1 MTERIQPHNLE
12 AERAV
17 IGSMLLDKE
26 AVIKCLEILKY
37 SYFYAPNHQII
48 FRIINDLFNVNKP
61 IDLITV
67 SDSLR
72 NLNLLDDI
80 GGYVYLID
88 LTESIPSTANVEQ
101 YARIVEE
108 KYIKRELIRISN
120 EIIEMSYESNAD
132 ISNLLDKAEKDVFS
146 LGQKRFTKDLVHI
159 RDTLI
164 ENFDNISNE
173 EIEDINKVTTRYGIS
188 TGIHDLDQIT
198 NGLRPSNLIIV
209 AARPAMGKTSF
220 CLNIATNIALREKYP
235 VAIFSLEM
243 SKEEVSQRILCAEA
257 EISLYHFRSG
267 NIPKEMWEKITNTI
281 SKLYSAPIYI
291 DDSSYLTPIEMR
303 AKLRRLKSEHK
314 KLGAVIVDYLQL
326 MEIESTENR
335 VQEIS
340 KISRGLKRLAREL
353 DTPVIALSQLSRSV
367 EQRQNKRPQ
376 LSDLRESGSIEQ
388 DADIVMF
395 IYRDEYYNPNSDK
408 KKIAE
413 LIIAK
418 HRSGPVDTIELFF
431 DASLTKF
438 SGLEK

>member
-1 MTERIQPHNLE
+1 MIDKIQPHNLE

-17 IGSMLLDKE
+17 IGSMLLDKD
-26 AVIKCLEILKY
+26 AVIKCLEILKPN
-37 SYFYAPNHQII
+37 YFYAPNHQTI
-48 FRIINDLFNVNKP
+48 FRVMLDLFNINKP
-61 IDLITV
+61 IDLITI
-67 SDSLR
+67 SDTLR

-80 GGYVYLID
+80 GGYIYLVD

-101 YARIVEE
+101 YASIVEE
-108 KYIKRELIRISN
+108 KYIRRELIRISN
-120 EIIEMSYESNAD
+120 EIIELSYESNED
-132 ISNLLDKAEKDVFS
+132 ISLLLDKAEKEIFN
-146 LGQKRFTKDLVHI
+146 LGQKKFTKDLIHI
-159 RDTLI
+159 RDTLVDS
-164 ENFDNISNE
+164 FDVISNE
-173 EIEDINKVTTRYGIS
+173 DFYDATKIVTRYGIS
-188 TGIHDLDQIT
+188 TGINDLDQLT
-198 NGLRPSNLIIV
+198 NGLRPSNLIVV

-220 CLNIATNIALREKYP
+220 CLNLATNIALREKYP

-243 SKEEVSQRILCAEA
+243 SKEELSQRILCAEA
-257 EISLYHFRSG
+257 EISLQHFRSG

-303 AKLRRLKSEHK
+303 SKLRRLKAEHK
-314 KLGAVIVDYLQL
+314 KLGAVIVDYIQL
-326 MEIESTENR
+326 MEIEGSENR
-335 VQEIS
+335 VQEIA
-340 KISRGLKRLAREL
+340 KISRNLKRIAREL
-353 DTPVIALSQLSRSV
+353 DVPVIALSQLSRNV

-395 IYRDEYYNPNSDK
+395 LYRDEYYNPNTDK

-418 HRSGPVDTIELFF
+418 HRSGPVDTIELYF

-438 SGLEK
+438 SGLER

>member
-37 SYFYAPNHQII
+37 NYFYAPNHQII